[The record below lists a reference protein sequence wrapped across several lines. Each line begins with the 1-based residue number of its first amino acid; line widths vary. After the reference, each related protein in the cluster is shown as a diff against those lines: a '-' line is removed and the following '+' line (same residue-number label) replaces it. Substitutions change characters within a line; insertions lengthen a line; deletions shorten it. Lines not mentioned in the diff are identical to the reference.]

1 MTAPLVRNSATV
13 GVRPLPLVKLVD
25 SFEAQY
31 EYVANEGSLFTFKT
45 NLHAPRYRFA
55 PAHHT
60 MLCACF
66 SSSCACVSAGCKLVT
81 SVCPLCSQ

>member
-1 MTAPLVRNSATV
+1 MRLRAPLARHSAKV

-45 NLHAPRYRFA
+45 NLKAPRYRYA
-55 PAHHT
+55 PARDTLTH
-60 MLCACF
+60 ACM
-66 SSSCACVSAGCKLVT
+66 SAVWSGLQ
-81 SVCPLCSQ
+81 VCHFCLI